1 MKKIGGVFLFFILL
15 FAYSKWGPSLPISV
29 LTQTKGEP
37 LMVTETGKVAVT
49 PDVAKIT
56 VGVEGQGQ
64 SLKLVQSD
72 INVKSKKIVDE
83 LKKLGIEEK
92 NIKTVS
98 YNVYP
103 EYDYQNSPY
112 RINGY
117 RISTSYEIKIEDFEK
132 INDAVVVAT
141 NNGANMIGN
150 ISFEVNDKTKEELTN
165 KAREE
170 AVEKAKTK
178 AKGLA
183 NSAGITLG
191 KIINVSESGG
201 SEPRPILMYDKASS
215 GSEPVT
221 EANITP
227 GETEIE
233 VTITLS
239 YEIR

>member
-92 NIKTVS
+92 NIKA
-98 YNVYP
+98 
-103 EYDYQNSPY
+103 
-112 RINGY
+112 IN
-117 RISTSYEIKIEDFEK
+117 
-132 INDAVVVAT
+132 
-141 NNGANMIGN
+141 
-150 ISFEVNDKTKEELTN
+150 
-165 KAREE
+165 
-170 AVEKAKTK
+170 
-178 AKGLA
+178 LA
-183 NSAGITLG
+183 DHLG
-191 KIINVSESGG
+191 FVKDRNVSW
-201 SEPRPILMYDKASS
+201 IK
-215 GSEPVT
+215 
-221 EANITP
+221 
-227 GETEIE
+227 
-233 VTITLS
+233 LS
-239 YEIR
+239 